1 MMKSTFVK
9 HGLLLAGL
17 LMSACALAQFV
28 WIDEHGVKQFS
39 DTAPPSNIPQNHIL
53 KQPHRD
59 AARPT
64 EAPAADAAAGSDAAK
79 APPSV
84 AEKNADFNK
93 RKTEQAEK
101 DKKTAEDAKR
111 KETDAANCA
120 RTKQYLDELN
130 TGERIR
136 TTGSDGQ
143 PAFMDDDK
151 RAKEVQRAQQAL
163 ADCNKG

>member
-1 MMKSTFVK
+1 MTKSTFVK

-59 AARPT
+59 AARPS
-64 EAPAADAAAGSDAAK
+64 EAPAADTAAASDATK
-79 APPSV
+79 APPSL
-84 AEKNADFNK
+84 ADKNADFNK

-101 DKKTAEDAKR
+101 DKKAAEDAKR
-111 KETDAANCA
+111 KETDAATCV
-120 RTKQYLDELN
+120 RIKQYLDELKS
-130 TGERIR
+130 GERIR

-143 PAFMDDDK
+143 PTYMDDDK
-151 RAKEVQRAQQAL
+151 RAKEVQSAQQAM